1 MSIQSAPADFEL
13 LLEGEIWVA
22 THIETGAASQGD
34 TPNEAVAL
42 AQEAARLQQ
51 ESPSP
56 GDDDYQRAMLERFDI
71 DPEEVSISID
81 SLEGVP

>member
-13 LLEGEIWVA
+13 LLEGDIWVA
-22 THIETGAASQGD
+22 THIETDVASQGD

-56 GDDDYQRAMLERFDI
+56 GDDAHQRAMLERFDI
-71 DPEEVSISID
+71 DPEEVAESID
-81 SLEGVP
+81 SPDGVP

>member
-1 MSIQSAPADFEL
+1 MSIQSAPADFEF
-13 LLEGEIWVA
+13 LLEGKIWVA
-22 THIETGAASQGD
+22 THIQTGVASQGD

-56 GDDDYQRAMLERFDI
+56 GDEEYQRAMLERFDI
-71 DPEEVSISID
+71 DPEEVSTAIYSPD
-81 SLEGVP
+81 GVP